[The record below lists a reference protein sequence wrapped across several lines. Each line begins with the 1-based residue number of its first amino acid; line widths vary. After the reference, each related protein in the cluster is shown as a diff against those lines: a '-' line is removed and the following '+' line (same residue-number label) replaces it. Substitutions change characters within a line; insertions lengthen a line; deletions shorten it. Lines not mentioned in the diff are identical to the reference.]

1 VVLHTFIMVMVMD
14 TNGVVMGHSNRGSVG
29 MGMQSVVMVVSVV
42 ISLRVV
48 MIVTHPFAVGMSN
61 ISFVVVM

>member
-1 VVLHTFIMVMVMD
+1 MVMVMN
-14 TNGVVMGHSNRGSVG
+14 TNRVVVGHGNRSSMS
-29 MGMQSVVMVVSVV
+29 MGMQSVVVVMSLV

-61 ISFVVVM
+61 ISFVVVV